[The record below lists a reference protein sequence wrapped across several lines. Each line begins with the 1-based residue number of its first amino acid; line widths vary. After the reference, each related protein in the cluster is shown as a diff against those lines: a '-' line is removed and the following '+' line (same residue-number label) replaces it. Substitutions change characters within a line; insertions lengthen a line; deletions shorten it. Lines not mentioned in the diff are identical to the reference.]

1 MDTETAMGRVKLS
14 SYMCR
19 FAEVG
24 LWLVGISLLCLWGS
38 QMLRQGPLAERQ
50 TDLFLARAQAA
61 TADPNTQPQPSLNHP
76 DTIDT
81 SLWSAKRI
89 EQFGAIEQS
98 KDDIIA
104 VLKIDSLGL
113 SAPIFTEPTDN
124 NLNRGLGWLDK
135 TAPVTG
141 GGNTAIAGHRDSF
154 FRVLKDIQIGDRIAV
169 TTLEGEKSYTVTEL
183 QIVLPSN
190 VSVLAPT
197 DHNQL
202 TLITCYPFY
211 HVGSAPERFIVTA
224 TENSPATLH

>member
-1 MDTETAMGRVKLS
+1 MKLVS
-14 SYMCR
+14 ALCR
-19 FAEVG
+19 FVETS
-24 LWLVGISLLCLWGS
+24 LWLLGIALLCVWGT
-38 QMLRQGPLAERQ
+38 QMLRQGPMAERQ

-61 TADPNTQPQPSLNHP
+61 SATTTETSVSTNPPLTAPGD
-76 DTIDT
+76 IDT
-81 SLWSAKRI
+81 SLWSPKRI
-89 EQFGAIEQS
+89 EQFSAIAPAS
-98 KDDIIA
+98 DDIIA
-104 VLKIDSLGL
+104 VLEIDTLGL
-113 SAPIFTEPTDN
+113 SAPIFTEPTDH

-141 GGNTAIAGHRDSF
+141 GGNIAIAGHRDSF
-154 FRVLKDIQIGDRIAV
+154 FRVLKDIEIGDRIDV

-197 DHNQL
+197 EHNQL